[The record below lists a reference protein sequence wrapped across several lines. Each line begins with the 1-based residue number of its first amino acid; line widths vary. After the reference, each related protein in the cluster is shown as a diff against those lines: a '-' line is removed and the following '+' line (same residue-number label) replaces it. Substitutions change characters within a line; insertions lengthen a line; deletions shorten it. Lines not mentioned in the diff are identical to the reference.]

1 MEAAGFMPRS
11 QHRLP
16 WIQVS
21 KNSPYFMTETG
32 EPWTPLG
39 HNDAITW
46 PALEGIFRRS
56 DVPAVERYLRM
67 LARGGVACLRLMLEY
82 SQTAERR
89 FEEPAGTFN
98 PDMVTLWDDMFALCE
113 KAGMR
118 ILLTPYDTFW
128 MWINWEWHPYN
139 RDNGGPCADRAR
151 LLLCKDTREAVK
163 ARLRFATERWGASG
177 ALFAWDIWNEIHP
190 SYAENTADP
199 FEEFIEE
206 VGTYLRQLEMRL
218 YGRAHPQTISI
229 FGPHV
234 VLDSRI
240 PHSIYRHPA
249 LDFASTHF
257 YWEGTIDAPENTVD
271 AAIDTGRLMRE
282 ALAEIRDG
290 RPFLDSESGPI
301 HTFKDH
307 HITLPEPFDDEYFRH
322 MQWAHF
328 ASGGAGG
335 GMRWPNRHPH
345 VLTAGMHRAQGAL
358 ARFLP
363 LIDWA
368 NFRRRN
374 LNEEVRASGADV
386 AVFACGDGAQA
397 VAWLLRKDTIGAGGR
412 LNRCA
417 RAAAVEVAIPGLAP
431 GRYRVTLWDTL
442 KGAAVREFEKTHAG
456 SATLCIGAGPV
467 RTDVALAVRRIE
479 NRG

>member
-1 MEAAGFMPRS
+1 MKAAGPMPRM

-16 WIQVS
+16 WIQVA
-21 KNSPYFMTETG
+21 KNSPYFVTETG
-32 EPWTPLG
+32 DPWTPLG

-46 PALEGIFRRS
+46 PALDGIFRRR
-56 DVPAVERYLRM
+56 DLPAVERYLRM
-67 LARGGVACLRLMLEY
+67 LARRGVTCLRLMLEY
-82 SQTAERR
+82 SQTAGRC
-89 FEEPAGTFN
+89 FEEPAGMFN
-98 PDMVTLWDDMFALCE
+98 PDMIALWDHLFALCE
-113 KAGMR
+113 KTGIR

-128 MWINWEWHPYN
+128 MWINWKWHPYN
-139 RDNGGPCADRAR
+139 RDNGGPCPDRTR

-163 ARLRFATERWGASG
+163 ARLRFATGRWGASG

-206 VGTYLRQLEMRL
+206 IGAYLQHLEMRL
-218 YGRAHPQTISI
+218 HGRAHPRTVSM

-234 VLDSRI
+234 MLDSRI
-240 PHSIYRHPA
+240 PDSIFRHPA
-249 LDFASTHF
+249 LNFASTHF
-257 YWEGTIDAPENTVD
+257 YCEGTIDAPENTVD

-290 RPFLDSESGPI
+290 RPFFDSESGPI

-368 NFRRRN
+368 DFRRRN
-374 LNEEVRASGADV
+374 LNEEVRARGAEL
-386 AVFACGDGAQA
+386 AVFACGDDAQA
-397 VAWLLRKDTIGAGGR
+397 VVWLLRKDTIGADGR
-412 LNRCA
+412 LNK
-417 RAAAVEVAIPGLAP
+417 RAQPAAVEVAIPGLAP
-431 GRYRVTLWDTL
+431 GRYRVTTWDTL
-442 KGAAVREFEKTHAG
+442 NGAACHEFEATHTG
-456 SATLCIGAGPV
+456 GATLCIDAGPV
-467 RTDVALAVRRIE
+467 RTDRALAVRRL
-479 NRG
+479 